1 MAAVLTPQIGTLPRD
16 PVAAP
21 GPARRGPSRRL
32 IVLGVAVIMALTL
45 VRGLFWV
52 ATFPVWSGDEGAHYS
67 YVASVAT
74 GQGIPV
80 AGRSLDSADSL
91 RVIKASP
98 IATERTFPLPA
109 TPSTQWGVVSEGY
122 ESWQPPLYYV
132 LLTPVY
138 WLGRAIGGV
147 LGAIYALRIASLLM
161 AVAAIPLVA
170 FLARALLPE
179 RRAVWL
185 LAPAFIA
192 VLQIVNVQ
200 NSYVDNDGLTMVA
213 GSACLLAL
221 LASRG
226 DLRIRK
232 GVLFGAAL
240 AAAVLTKATLWALA
254 PALIIAAVAYVVKR
268 KPSFRS
274 AATWAAAAGGT
285 FAVIFLPYLV
295 FNLVQYHALSG
306 VQRTSALLK
315 PVFGSTPL
323 SVAGLQQLTATLLR
337 MLFVG
342 QGIAPTSVTNEY
354 QLLLKVT
361 ALALA
366 AAALG
371 AAAALRRRDELAIM
385 AWIVVSIP
393 LGTVTLVV
401 LGYSQ
406 SGSGA
411 SIAARFLDCLLPLFA
426 ILMGYGAVAAL
437 GSRAGSLALLS
448 VLVAS
453 SFLEVTSDRFFVTT
467 NYAAD
472 IIGHSV
478 PAVEQSYADGRATL
492 TNVRASASCRVDAVA
507 LSFWGA
513 HPPEVVVN
521 GKRSL
526 PAMNEGTLWTAYRL
540 TSPMTGNIAMRFP
553 GTPQMDV
560 ERPRQHL
567 VVRPVRVAETP
578 AGVPAVRLYCSVAD
592 PAVSRF
598 DELYPTSHP
607 PLSMAELLAWPE
619 VEAWIEF
626 VLVATVAGIVIWG
639 LAAPTGAHARR
650 SRIAGH

>member
-21 GPARRGPSRRL
+21 GPAGRGPSRRL

-74 GQGIPV
+74 GHGIPV

-109 TPSTQWGVVSEGY
+109 TPSTQWGVVSEEY
-122 ESWQPPLYYV
+122 ESWQAPLYYV
-132 LLTPVY
+132 LLVPVY
-138 WLGRAIGGV
+138 WLGHALGGV
-147 LGAIYALRIASLLM
+147 LGAFYALRMASLLM

-170 FLARALLPE
+170 LLARALLPE

-192 VLQIVNVQ
+192 MLQIVNVQ
-200 NSYVDNDGLTMVA
+200 NSYVANDGLTIVA
-213 GSACLLAL
+213 GSVCLLAL
-221 LASRG
+221 LACRG
-226 DLRIRK
+226 DLRVRK

-240 AAAVLTKATLWALA
+240 AAALLTKATLWALA
-254 PALIIAAVAYVVKR
+254 PALFIAVVAYLVRR
-268 KPSFRS
+268 KPAFRS
-274 AATWAAAAGGT
+274 AATWGAAAGGT

-295 FNLVQYHALSG
+295 FNLIQYHALSG
-306 VQRTSALLK
+306 AQQTSALVK
-315 PVFGSTPL
+315 PVIGSTPVSL
-323 SVAGLQQLTATLLR
+323 TGFEQLTTKLVQ

-342 QGIAPTSVTNEY
+342 QGVAPTSVTNEF

-361 ALALA
+361 AVVLA

-371 AAAALRRRDELAIM
+371 AAAVFRRRDELAIM
-385 AWIVVSIP
+385 AWIIVSVL
-393 LGTVTLVV
+393 LGTVTLIV
-401 LGYSQ
+401 LGFSQ
-406 SGSGA
+406 SGTEA
-411 SIAARFLDCLLPLFA
+411 TLAARFLDCLLPLFA
-426 ILMGYGAVAAL
+426 ILMGYGAVATL
-437 GSRAGSLALLS
+437 GSRMGSLALLS
-448 VLVAS
+448 VLVAA
-453 SFLEVTSDRFFVTT
+453 SFLEVTSDRFYITT

-478 PAVEQSYADGRATL
+478 PVVEQSYADGRATL
-492 TNVRASASCRVDAVA
+492 TNVRASANCRVDAVA
-507 LSFWGA
+507 VGFWGA
-513 HPPEVVVN
+513 HPAEVVVN
-521 GKRSL
+521 GERSL
-526 PAMNEGTLWTAYRL
+526 PAMNEGTLWTVYRL
-540 TSPMTGNIAMRFP
+540 TSPVTGHIAMTFP

-567 VVRPVRVAETP
+567 GVRAVGVAQTP
-578 AGVPAVRLYCSVAD
+578 AGVPAVRLYCPVAD

-598 DELYPTSHP
+598 NELYPTNHP

-626 VLVATVAGIVIWG
+626 VVVATVAGIVIWG
-639 LAAPTGAHARR
+639 LAAPTGAHAGR
-650 SRIAGH
+650 SRMAGH